1 MAGNGLRRR
10 FALGLFAVFGVLGGA
25 YALALPAAEADDDP
39 GPAPSTTTSAPCLP
53 PASFDLFG
61 NCVVHPTMPTSTT
74 TPTTLPPGTPA
85 YVAGDDTDTTTINDA
100 IEIDVIA
107 NDVPPAG
114 YSPSTLNVTTEPA
127 HGLATVHDSE
137 FLDYEIIEYAPD
149 FGFEG
154 IDSLEYE
161 SCVVKAGA
169 APLCDR
175 AVVTVTVFGSDMPPS
190 TTPSTTSSTV
200 TTTVSPTTID
210 VEGGGTVAPTAGTP
224 TTVLVVEGADAT
236 STSTATPV
244 PTTAQLPFTGGSA
257 QGAWLGVAVLAF
269 GGVVALG
276 TRSRRRQA

>member
-175 AVVTVTVFGSDMPPS
+175 AVVTVTVFGSDMPPTS
-190 TTPSTTSSTV
+190 IVAPTTSSTD
-200 TTTVSPTTID
+200 SPTT
-210 VEGGGTVAPTAGTP
+210 VEVDSGGTVAPTSIGPTL
-224 TTVLVVEGADAT
+224 TTVLVIDVAAT
-236 STSTATPV
+236 STTIDTSADDA
-244 PTTAQLPFTGGSA
+244 AQLPRTGGSA
-257 QGAWLGVAVLAF
+257 TNAWLGFVALAI
-269 GGVVALG
+269 GGVVALS
-276 TRSRRRQA
+276 TRRRHQQS